1 MKEVLSGIE
10 YIYIYPP
17 VGDARVAKSSMIE
30 VLFDKISGSFAT
42 AGPIYVYQ
50 YEYEEETTEMASGP
64 MAQEGKTVNNG
75 AVAIFP
81 NPFRERLTISYQTP
95 NGNSISLKIYD
106 VTGRLVKRFNHLSA
120 TPPPGCVADGG
131 IQPLNHIVWDGK
143 DESNKTV
150 APGVYFITI
159 ENTATKAT
167 SCHKV
172 IKVE

>member
-64 MAQEGKTVNNG
+64 MASGSQPLSNSAIT
-75 AVAIFP
+75 IFP
-81 NPFRERLTISYQTP
+81 NPFTERLDIRFQVP
-95 NGNSISLKIYD
+95 DNNIRLKIYD
-106 VTGRLVKRFNHLSA
+106 ACGRLVRRFNHLSA
-120 TPPPGCVADGG
+120 TQYGG
-131 IQPLNHIVWDGK
+131 NSPSNQIVWNGTDETGKALSNGIYFVVLETGK
-143 DESNKTV
+143 DRMTQKL
-150 APGVYFITI
+150 ILLR
-159 ENTATKAT
+159 
-167 SCHKV
+167 
-172 IKVE
+172 